1 MNIVKSKTY
10 IAIPPGATLR
20 EQLKDL
26 KMTQKDLAYQMGM
39 STKHISKLINGEVQ
53 LTPSTALKLES
64 ILGIPAEFWC
74 NLESIY
80 QINMIRAFKENA
92 SQADEKPLFATND
105 PEINQAPAI
114 V

>member
-20 EQLKDL
+20 EQLKDR
-26 KMTQKDLAYQMGM
+26 KMTQKDLALKMGM

-53 LTPSTALKLES
+53 LTPNTALKLEY

-80 QINMIRAFKENA
+80 QINMIRATRENTA
-92 SQADEKPLFATND
+92 QSAEEDRVGTLQPEYATGL
-105 PEINQAPAI
+105 A
-114 V
+114 

>member
-20 EQLKDL
+20 EQLKDR
-26 KMTQKDLAYQMGM
+26 KMTQKYLAEKMGM

-53 LTPSTALKLES
+53 LTPSTALKLEN

-80 QINMIRAFKENA
+80 QINMIRATRENS
-92 SQADEKPLFATND
+92 SQSTEDSAGTLQQEYATVL
-105 PEINQAPAI
+105 A
-114 V
+114 